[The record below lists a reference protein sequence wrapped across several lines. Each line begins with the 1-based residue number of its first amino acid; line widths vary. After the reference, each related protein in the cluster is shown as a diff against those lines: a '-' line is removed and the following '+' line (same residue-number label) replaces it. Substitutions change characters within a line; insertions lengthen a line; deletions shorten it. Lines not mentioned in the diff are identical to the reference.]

1 MINNAEEKTKER
13 EELVNT
19 FIKFDFVLTQNQKQI
34 MHLYYI
40 EDLSMGEIA
49 EIVVTT
55 RSAVFDAIDKS
66 RKKLKPFIN
75 SK

>member
-1 MINNAEEKTKER
+1 MNKSIER
-13 EELVNT
+13 DNL
-19 FIKFDFVLTQNQKQI
+19 IKAFLEFDFVLTQNQKQI
-34 MHLYYI
+34 MHLHYI
-40 EDLSMGEIA
+40 EDLSMREIA
-49 EIVVTT
+49 EIVATT

>member
-1 MINNAEEKTKER
+1 MNKTIER
-13 EELVNT
+13 EELIYA
-19 FIKFDFVLTQNQKQI
+19 FLSYDFVLTQNQKQI
-34 MHLYYI
+34 MHLHYI

>member
-1 MINNAEEKTKER
+1 MNKTQER
-13 EELVNT
+13 EEI
-19 FIKFDFVLTQNQKQI
+19 IKAFLAYDFVLTQNQKQI
-34 MHLYYI
+34 MHLHYI
-40 EDLSMGEIA
+40 EDLSMGEIS
-49 EIVVTT
+49 EIVATT

>member
-1 MINNAEEKTKER
+1 MSSSLER
-13 EELVNT
+13 EELIKT
-19 FIKFDFVLTQNQKQI
+19 FLKYDFVLTQNQKQI

-40 EDLSMGEIA
+40 EDLSISEIS
-49 EIVVTT
+49 EIVATT
-55 RSAVFDAIDKS
+55 RSAVFDALDKA

>member
-1 MINNAEEKTKER
+1 MSKSMER
-13 EELVNT
+13 EELIKAFLQYD
-19 FIKFDFVLTQNQKQI
+19 FILTQNQKQV

-40 EDLSMGEIA
+40 EDLSMSEIS
-49 EIVVTT
+49 EIVATT
-55 RSAVFDAIDKS
+55 RSAVFDAIDKA

>member
-1 MINNAEEKTKER
+1 MNKTIER
-13 EELVNT
+13 EEL
-19 FIKFDFVLTQNQKQI
+19 IKAFLSYDFVLTQNQKQI
-34 MHLYYI
+34 MHLHYI

>member
-1 MINNAEEKTKER
+1 MNKTKER
-13 EELVNT
+13 EVLIDT
-19 FIKFDFVLTQNQKQI
+19 FVKFDFVLTQNQKQI
-34 MHLYYI
+34 MHLHYI

-49 EIVVTT
+49 EIVATT

>member
-1 MINNAEEKTKER
+1 MNKTRER
-13 EELVNT
+13 EELISIYLKYD
-19 FIKFDFVLTQNQKQI
+19 FILTQNQKQI

-40 EDLSMGEIA
+40 EDLSIGEIS
-49 EIVVTT
+49 EIVATT

-66 RKKLKPFIN
+66 RKKLKPFLN

>member
-1 MINNAEEKTKER
+1 MNKSFER
-13 EELVNT
+13 EEI
-19 FIKFDFVLTQNQKQI
+19 IKVFLKFNFLLTQNQKQI

-40 EDLSMGEIA
+40 EDLTMREIS
-49 EIVVTT
+49 EIVATT